1 MIKINSSSKSLQ
13 PINECQQIFSQ
24 TINFSSR
31 NSLNTSQNNHKR
43 TLSLNGKENNS
54 SNKSNKKQSGF
65 KIFKKSSQNS
75 TLQNEEC
82 ENSFL
87 DNSFC
92 GSQKPTENIN
102 NSFKNQHTSVLE
114 LDHFSHNLPSTIPQ
128 NKSSNLL
135 NVEVNSFNENLNC
148 SNNFDGVFKQID
160 LSHYQSQLSN
170 LQSKIQTLNEIN
182 IKESA
187 EFGGNLKNKIAEIN
201 GKANKSGTF
210 NGMNFISN
218 LHNNYQNGYYSEKEN
233 YQTQNFSKEEK
244 SITISKILERM
255 NQRFEEIELKMEN
268 LIQHNQR
275 NKQQLEDQTNAQ
287 VKKHNQIDSSVIQK
301 LNERIE
307 KLEQKMQIYDC
318 SFLNYKKQIEMSLQ
332 DFQQIVQK
340 SLAQFMEKSEQIEK
354 KMGIVQI
361 KVSNDQVIKQNYES
375 IIERLNKINQ
385 DFNDR
390 FSQSESQTHR
400 KEEQISMEVYNHSE
414 RLNALERDISKFTN
428 IFSDSSDKNSNYKW
442 LSEEINYVKNRQI
455 QFLSML
461 MEISTL
467 VGFK

>member
-1 MIKINSSSKSLQ
+1 MNSSAKSLQ

-82 ENSFL
+82 DNSYL
-87 DNSFC
+87 ENSFC
-92 GSQKPTENIN
+92 GSQKPNENIN

-201 GKANKSGTF
+201 CKANKNGTF
-210 NGMNFISN
+210 NGLNLISN
-218 LHNNYQNGYYSEKEN
+218 LNNNYQNSFYSDKEN
-233 YQTQNFSKEEK
+233 YQSQNFQREEK
-244 SITISKILERM
+244 NVTISKILERM
-255 NQRFEEIELKMEN
+255 NQRFEEIEQKMDN
-268 LIQHNQR
+268 LIQQNQR
-275 NKQQLEDQTNAQ
+275 NKSQQEDHANSQ
-287 VKKHNQIDSSVIQK
+287 VRMHNQIDSSVIQK

-318 SFLNYKKQIEMSLQ
+318 SFLNYKKQIEINLS

-340 SLAQFMEKSEQIEK
+340 SLVQFMEKSEQIEK

-361 KVSNDQVIKQNYES
+361 KISNDLVIKQNYES

-390 FSQSESQTHR
+390 FSQAESQTHR

-414 RLNALERDISKFTN
+414 RLNALEREINKFTN
-428 IFSDSSDKNSNYKW
+428 TLGDSIDKNSNYKW
-442 LSEEINYVKNRQI
+442 LSDEINYVKNRQV

-467 VGFK
+467 VGLK